1 MNKPNNY
8 EEVKAGGSYTPI
20 SAGGHHLIIKKVE
33 EMKSS
38 TGKEMLK
45 VYLDTAKNDTQP
57 SFFTTEFK
65 NDIRP
70 DKKWPHAGT
79 QYIVVEDNDGKCS
92 KSFKTFMTCFE
103 RSNNCEA
110 IWGDTFTDQFK
121 NKKIGGVFGQVENEY
136 NGKVT
141 MRTELRWFCSD
152 DKAEGAS
159 VPDPK
164 YLKKNT
170 SSSGNMDFMEVDEDA
185 GDTLPF

>member
-38 TGKEMLK
+38 TGKDMLR
-45 VYLDTAKNDTQP
+45 VYLDTANNDSQP
-57 SFFTTEFK
+57 AFFTNEFK

-79 QYIVVEDNDGKCS
+79 QYIVVEDNEGKCS
-92 KSFKTFMTCFE
+92 RSFKAFMTSFE
-103 RSNNCEA
+103 NSNNCEA
-110 IWGDTFTDQFK
+110 IWGDTFASQFK
-121 NKKIGGVFGQVENEY
+121 DKKIGGVFGQVENEY

-141 MRTELRWFCSD
+141 MRNELRWFCAD
-152 DKAEGAS
+152 DKVADAK
-159 VPDPK
+159 VPEPK
-164 YLKKNT
+164 YLEKKT
-170 SSSGNMDFMEVDEDA
+170 SQGNDMEFMNVEEGA